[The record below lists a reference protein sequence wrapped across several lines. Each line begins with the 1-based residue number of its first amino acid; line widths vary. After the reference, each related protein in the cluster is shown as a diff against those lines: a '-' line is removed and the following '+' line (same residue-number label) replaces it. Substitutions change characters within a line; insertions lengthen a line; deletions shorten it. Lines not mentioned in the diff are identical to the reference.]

1 MDPLQLQAML
11 RPISPTLANLIG
23 SPGQALALAA
33 LGRTLLGDDQAT
45 LDQIGAALSG
55 GGQDIT
61 LKVQQA
67 EQELLQQI
75 TQSGTTLNEMTV
87 QLTQTRLD
95 TLARLDQQAATDRQR
110 AREFQTKT
118 NDSTSKW
125 LAYSVTAAF
134 FVVLMA
140 VLIIP
145 IVWSDKSGSDVSN
158 NPVAQTLLGVLG
170 TGWVSIISF
179 YFGSSVGSKEKTAL
193 LGESVVP
200 TSSDSSSG
208 SSSDSSAK

>member
-1 MDPLQLQAML
+1 MDPSQLQAML

-33 LGRTLLGDDQAT
+33 LGRTLLGDAQAT

-140 VLIIP
+140 VV
-145 IVWSDKSGSDVSN
+145 IVPQVWPGDATHASAVNN

-200 TSSDSSSG
+200 TSSDSSSP
-208 SSSDSSAK
+208 